1 MTGVNFFTMVG
12 VAVFLQGLGS
22 LMQYLYRD
30 ASLSA
35 PAFRAAFFFCA
46 ACLVVAVVLYGFTVE
61 TRGKS
66 KPPSAPG

>member
-1 MTGVNFFTMVG
+1 MY
-12 VAVFLQGLGS
+12 LQGLGS

-30 ASLSA
+30 ESLSA

-66 KPPSAPG
+66 KTPAERG